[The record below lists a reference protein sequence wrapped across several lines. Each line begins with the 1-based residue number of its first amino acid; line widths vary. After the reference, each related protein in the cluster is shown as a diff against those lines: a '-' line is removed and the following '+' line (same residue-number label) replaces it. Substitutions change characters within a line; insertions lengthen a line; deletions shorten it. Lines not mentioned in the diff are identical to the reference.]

1 MLEKL
6 ALLKIAFCK
15 SPAVSCASCRKASV
29 WRESV
34 PVSSNVSFSFCSM
47 CYFNVSVREMPHFS
61 AALENQSWNQEKPR
75 PYFFIEALWAQL
87 GCAYVR

>member
-1 MLEKL
+1 
-6 ALLKIAFCK
+6 
-15 SPAVSCASCRKASV
+15 
-29 WRESV
+29 
-34 PVSSNVSFSFCSM
+34 M